1 MTVTYSWNNPSTC
14 PRTATCRRN
23 LQLYGG
29 MVSDGRRYGWFVDS
43 STMVKYEELVLW
55 RRFHVVGSSPPE
67 RGALHGV
74 EVWPIEG
81 GLKMLV
87 HEVESLADDGIGLGM
102 LFLVMMISLG
112 GE

>member
-1 MTVTYSWNNPSTC
+1 
-14 PRTATCRRN
+14 
-23 LQLYGG
+23 

-43 STMVKYEELVLW
+43 STMMKYEELVLW

-74 EVWPIEG
+74 KVWPIEG

-102 LFLVMMISLG
+102 LFLVVMISLG